1 MARSDSEP
9 LPISLQSTY
18 QTRCTICRMLPM
30 HISRDGSSLA
40 SKIPGQACHELKG
53 GRASDRAGMSSAVG
67 WPPLGSTTIF
77 APSPISPRA

>member
-1 MARSDSEP
+1 MARSASEP

-18 QTRCTICRMLPM
+18 QTRCMICRMLPM

-40 SKIPGQACHELKG
+40 SKIPGQACHES
-53 GRASDRAGMSSAVG
+53 GRASDRAAMSSAVG

-77 APSPISPRA
+77 APLPISPRA